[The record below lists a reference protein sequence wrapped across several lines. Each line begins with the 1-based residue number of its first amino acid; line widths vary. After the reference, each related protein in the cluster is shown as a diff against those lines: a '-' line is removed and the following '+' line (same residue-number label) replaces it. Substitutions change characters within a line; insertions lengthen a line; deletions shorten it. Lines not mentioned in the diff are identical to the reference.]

1 MRRDEIAQ
9 AAGLS
14 VDSLI
19 AAKRELGLPSLRRG
33 CRGPR
38 LEWSP
43 NPDEISTACQEIRRG
58 WTIAEHAVRAGYRP
72 LEAVETEAARRH
84 KIIPISGIV
93 AAWKH

>member
-1 MRRDEIAQ
+1 MRRDDIAR
-9 AAGLS
+9 AANLS

-19 AAKRELGLPSLRRG
+19 SAKKALGLPSLRRG

-38 LEWSP
+38 RELNPSP
-43 NPDEISTACQEIRRG
+43 VEIATACQEIRRG
-58 WTIAEHAVRAGYRP
+58 WSIQEHAVRQGYQP